1 MIEII
6 SLFIL
11 TIINKSLLNLFIFS
25 EQENFVV
32 EIENYK
38 FDYLQDDQEN
48 KNLIFIN
55 QTCSQPND
63 LVQPVAN
70 FILSNKKRNLV
81 DRFEKDNVL
90 KFN

>member
-38 FDYLQDDQEN
+38 FDYLQDD
-48 KNLIFIN
+48 
-55 QTCSQPND
+55 
-63 LVQPVAN
+63 
-70 FILSNKKRNLV
+70 
-81 DRFEKDNVL
+81 
-90 KFN
+90 